1 MIKPCYAII
10 ATSIQPRG
18 LFTNRAETYS
28 GTPTEVCWASC
39 DLAGAKSLA
48 LTGSQEVPAI
58 EARCEPKGVWC
69 CSDHVYGAIAWP
81 LLGVAGL
88 DIGAIETKPM
98 NLRSV
103 VDIMDIPNPRRH
115 KATRLNPIRRL
126 RREILNSDRKRHHSR
141 SLMSH
146 ALRRSRCG
154 SENDPCSRRKAL
166 NFNIFLVVPM
176 VSIACWVSC

>member
-1 MIKPCYAII
+1 M
-10 ATSIQPRG
+10 
-18 LFTNRAETYS
+18 
-28 GTPTEVCWASC
+28 
-39 DLAGAKSLA
+39 A

-115 KATRLNPIRRL
+115 RATRLNPIRRL

-141 SLMSH
+141 
-146 ALRRSRCG
+146 
-154 SENDPCSRRKAL
+154 CSCRMR
-166 NFNIFLVVPM
+166 
-176 VSIACWVSC
+176 